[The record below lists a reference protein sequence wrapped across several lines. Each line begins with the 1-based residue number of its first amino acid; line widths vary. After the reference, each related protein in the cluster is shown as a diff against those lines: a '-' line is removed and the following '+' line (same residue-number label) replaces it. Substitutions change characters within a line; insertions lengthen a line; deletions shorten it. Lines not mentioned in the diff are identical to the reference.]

1 MYFIKKYV
9 AKKIYVK
16 YKKRKTYAKSQF
28 ALGCL
33 SLLEDTSKSRYI
45 LV

>member
-1 MYFIKKYV
+1 MKK
-9 AKKIYVK
+9 KNIYK
-16 YKKRKTYAKSQF
+16 NAKSQF